1 MIAGVMLVYSMT
13 GLDDAIRALQAALDD
28 VDAAVLKEMDN
39 AVMEGAEI
47 IKQEQVRL
55 LNQKFPHLSGLIKIK
70 KLKQGQKVVAKI
82 GYDSETLKQH
92 PELLEIEYGRP
103 GQSSRC
109 SGTTDKLGRKKGKFP
124 SQCIHIRAGYQQAK
138 DKAYEKMYNDLSAA
152 AGKQF
157 HT

>member
-1 MIAGVMLVYSMT
+1 MYSMT
-13 GLDDAIRALQAALDD
+13 GLEEAVQALQAA
-28 VDAAVLKEMDN
+28 MDN
-39 AVMEGAEI
+39 VDIEVIKAMDSAVMDGAEI

-55 LNQKFPHLSGLIKIK
+55 LNQQFPHLSGLIKIK
-70 KLKQGQKVVAKI
+70 KLKSGQKVVAKI
-82 GYDSETLKQH
+82 GYDTETLRQN
-92 PELLEIEYGRP
+92 PELLVIEYGRP

-138 DKAYEKMYNDLSAA
+138 EKAYEKMYNDLSAA

>member
-1 MIAGVMLVYSMT
+1 MYSMT
-13 GLDDAIRALQAALDD
+13 GLQEAVQALQAAMDKVD
-28 VDAAVLKEMDN
+28 VEVIKAMDSV
-39 AVMEGAEI
+39 VMDGAEMI
-47 IKQEQVRL
+47 RQEQVRL

-70 KLKQGQKVVAKI
+70 KLKSGQKVVAKI

-138 DKAYEKMYNDLSAA
+138 EKAYEKMYNDLSAV

>member
-1 MIAGVMLVYSMT
+1 MIAGWFSVYSMT
-13 GLDDAIRALQAALDD
+13 GLQEAVQALQAA
-28 VDAAVLKEMDN
+28 MDN
-39 AVMEGAEI
+39 VDIEVIKAMDSAVMDGAEI

-70 KLKQGQKVVAKI
+70 KLKSGQKVVAKI
-82 GYDSETLKQH
+82 GYDTETLRQN
-92 PELLEIEYGRP
+92 PELLVIEYGRP